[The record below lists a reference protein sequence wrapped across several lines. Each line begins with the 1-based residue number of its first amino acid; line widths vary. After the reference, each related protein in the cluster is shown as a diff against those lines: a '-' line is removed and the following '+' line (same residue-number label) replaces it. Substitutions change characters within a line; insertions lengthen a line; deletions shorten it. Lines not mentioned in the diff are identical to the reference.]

1 MGRGMRNFGYD
12 LEPYPDL
19 ASGRV
24 KYRLV
29 LNLTEAQALEAAAKE
44 VIAGR
49 SHTAIAIAWNKQGL
63 TTTEGKPFTPQK
75 VRDLL
80 LSPKTAG
87 LRYVEGKPVTA
98 DWLGIITPDQ
108 HQELRAILGPTSRE
122 RRGTA
127 HRPHLPV
134 GWPGSLWAVRTPI
147 DGQAPQRQTPLLV
160 RHPQGGWPAAGR

>member
-1 MGRGMRNFGYD
+1 MRNFGYD

-24 KYRLV
+24 KYQLV
-29 LNLTEAQALEAAAKE
+29 LNPTEAQALEAAAKE

-49 SHTAIAIAWNKQGL
+49 SHPLSPLPGTSRPDHHQ
-63 TTTEGKPFTPQK
+63 GKPFTPQK

-122 RRGTA
+122 RRGTG
-127 HRPHLPV
+127 LPPPAPTCWVAWFAV
-134 GWPGSLWAVRTPI
+134 GGARTPWTAKRR
-147 DGQAPQRQTPLLV
+147 GKR
-160 RHPQGGWPAAGR
+160 RYW